1 MFNFAEAN
9 ILKIYLK
16 KELNEAST
24 LGTLSENHW
33 EKVYMVLYTINPT
46 FFLTFASVRLQ
57 SERDILREL
66 LQEIGYTVVGDG

>member
-9 ILKIYLK
+9 MLKIYLK

-66 LQEIGYTVVGDG
+66 LQEIGYTVVGGG

>member
-9 ILKIYLK
+9 MLKIYLK

-33 EKVYMVLYTINPT
+33 EKVYMLLYTINTT

-66 LQEIGYTVVGDG
+66 LQEIGYTVVGGG

>member
-33 EKVYMVLYTINPT
+33 EKVYMVLYTINTT

-66 LQEIGYTVVGDG
+66 LQEIGYTVVGGG

>member
-24 LGTLSENHW
+24 LGTVSENHW

-66 LQEIGYTVVGDG
+66 LQEIGYTVVGGG

>member
-66 LQEIGYTVVGDG
+66 LQEIGYTVVGGG

>member
-46 FFLTFASVRLQ
+46 FFLTFASIRLQ

-66 LQEIGYTVVGDG
+66 LQEIGYTVVGGG